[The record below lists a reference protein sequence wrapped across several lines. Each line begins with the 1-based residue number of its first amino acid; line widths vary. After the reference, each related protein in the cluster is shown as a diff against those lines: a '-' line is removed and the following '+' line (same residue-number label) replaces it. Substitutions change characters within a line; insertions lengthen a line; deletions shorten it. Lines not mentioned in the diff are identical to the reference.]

1 MFSKEEEKRIRSTSS
16 QLIEQH
22 TDVDVT
28 KVLTMGIEALD
39 EFGPDRKEDF
49 DKFEKIVITDTSE
62 GYGLI
67 PRLRGKGSSN
77 RYWRGNNDPLGP
89 DGEGFVDIFG
99 SKLYLIADGF
109 APETGFEKFFPK
121 WNYKKQIFKSANL
134 SFWWAWNKLFNKY
147 KTWTGKITMKLHL
160 ELKRNVNSLF
170 SNESNRKHKFI
181 SLNHNFKQGRELL
194 THGVSH
200 KFLEENYINNHFIP
214 NRTGFKFDFKPIKSE
229 DGLVQVSEDI
239 NDDRLTSSGDSP
251 FYDVIFNEHR
261 TTAYIA
267 PYFESPAMS
276 DAYTDWMLMITE
288 KSVVWTA
295 LGCIVI
301 PMNQFYVAELEKIGF
316 KFVKEING
324 VNINE
329 TEDWNLKK
337 YKLWELSRDQAIE
350 TSKKWTEKQVERLE
364 RINKENTLEE
374 IQKVHE
380 QNTDLIEHNQKLL
393 KKLLVGDE
401 FFTEIE
407 EWLK

>member
-1 MFSKEEEKRIRSTSS
+1 MFSKEEEKRIRSTSCK
-16 QLIEQH
+16 LIEQH
-22 TDVDVT
+22 TDIDVT
-28 KVLTMGIEALD
+28 TVLTMGIEALD

-49 DKFEKIVITDTSE
+49 DKFEKIVINDTTE

-67 PRLRGKGSSN
+67 PRLRGKGAPN
-77 RYWRGNNDPLGP
+77 RYWQWDGGP
-89 DGEGFVDIFG
+89 KDGEGFVDIFG
-99 SKLYLIADGF
+99 KKLYLIVDGF
-109 APETGFEKFFPK
+109 APDTGFEKFFPN
-121 WNYKKQIFKSANL
+121 WDYKKHIFKSANL

-147 KTWTGKITMKLHL
+147 KKWTGKITMKLHL

-170 SNESNRKHKFI
+170 TNKSNRKHKFI
-181 SLNHNFKQGRELL
+181 SLNHNFKNGRELL
-194 THGVSH
+194 THGVSN
-200 KFLEENYINNHFIP
+200 KFLKENYINNHFLNDRP
-214 NRTGFKFDFKPIKSE
+214 GFKFDFKPLRLEGSLLQVTE
-229 DGLVQVSEDI
+229 EFSDGSK
-239 NDDRLTSSGDSP
+239 LTSSGDSP
-251 FYDVIFNEHR
+251 FYDVIFNEHK

-288 KSVVWTA
+288 KSVIWTA

-301 PMNQFYVAELEKIGF
+301 PMNQFYVAEFEKIGF

-329 TEDWNLKK
+329 TEDWNDEK
-337 YKLWELSRDQAIE
+337 YNLWGMSRDQAVE
-350 TSKKWTEKQVERLE
+350 VSKRWTNKQVEKLE
-364 RINKENTLEE
+364 RINKENTLED

-380 QNTDLIEHNQKLL
+380 QHTDLIEHNQKLL

-401 FFTEIE
+401 FLTEIE